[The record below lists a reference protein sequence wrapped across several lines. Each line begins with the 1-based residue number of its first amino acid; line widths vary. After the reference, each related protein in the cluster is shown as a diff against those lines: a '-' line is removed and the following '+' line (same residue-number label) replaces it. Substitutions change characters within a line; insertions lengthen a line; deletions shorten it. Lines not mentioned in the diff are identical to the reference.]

1 MVMFHGNAGKKLRRH
16 AKSQLRTNIVL
27 AITSTRIDK
36 ALSGPTGIQEKMQR
50 MTATLQPIP

>member
-1 MVMFHGNAGKKLRRH
+1 MFHGNAGKKLRRH

-36 ALSGPTGIQEKMQR
+36 ALSGPIGIQEKMQR
-50 MTATLQPIP
+50 MTATLQPIL